1 MITLAITVGL
11 LLLACIALVVI
22 GCRAIL
28 TLCRQL
34 ERDRGRGYSMEP
46 QGPTY
51 EQRRCPAWI
60 RDTRRAAK

>member
-11 LLLACIALVVI
+11 LLLACIAI
-22 GCRAIL
+22 GCRAI
-28 TLCRQL
+28 TDLCRQL
-34 ERDRGRGYSMEP
+34 ERDRSRGYSMEP

-51 EQRRCPAWI
+51 EQRRCPSWI